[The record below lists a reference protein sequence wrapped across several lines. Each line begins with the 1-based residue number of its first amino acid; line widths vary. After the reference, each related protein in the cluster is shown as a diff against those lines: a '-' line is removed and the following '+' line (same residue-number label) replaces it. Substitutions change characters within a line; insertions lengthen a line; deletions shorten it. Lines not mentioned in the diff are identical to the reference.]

1 MSLAEQYVNKAD
13 VITPASLV
21 RNAAEALSHEEADR
35 FIDYMV
41 DQSFLK
47 SNARVERMNAPTKT
61 IAKIGIGKNIL
72 KPAKSATD
80 PGNTVSTVTDQL
92 TLETKEIIAIAEI
105 SDDSLED
112 NIEGNAF
119 VDHLM
124 RMIAM
129 QAANELEDMCLY
141 GKRIPQVANATH
153 INQLMDGWLT
163 IALEQGHVLDARDA
177 VMFPEVAPAVA
188 EGYIEPRKFSKLL
201 KTLPS
206 IYMGNKR
213 ALRFLLPNHIHQ
225 DYNDFMGSRRV
236 STEDPYLLGVGKLTY
251 ANIPLQEVPRMSTTR
266 PVTVIGGATTTLAG
280 VFKAGVT
287 TISVASATGIAA
299 GTVLVID
306 ANTGYQEVVYVKNVA
321 GTTLTV
327 DPLMFDH
334 NGGAA
339 VAEVTDDGS
348 EIFLSDYRNLI
359 FGIQRQIRWETER
372 HARRRSTSFVMT
384 LRCDT
389 AVENPDSMVVMK
401 NLKSR

>member
-1 MSLAEQYVNKAD
+1 MSLAESFVNKAD
-13 VITPASLV
+13 VITPATLV

-47 SNARVERMNAPTKT
+47 NNARVERMNAPTKT

-72 KPAKSATD
+72 KPAKSAQD

-141 GKRIPQVANATH
+141 GKRVPQVASATH
-153 INQLMDGWLT
+153 INQLMDGWIT
-163 IALEQGHVLDARDA
+163 TALEQGHVLDARDNI
-177 VMFPEVAPAVA
+177 MFPEVPPLVA
-188 EGYIEPRKFSKLL
+188 EGFIEPRKFSKLL
-201 KTLPS
+201 KALPS
-206 IYMGNKR
+206 IYLGNKR

-236 STEDPYLLGVGKLTY
+236 STEDPYLLGVGRLTY
-251 ANIPLQEVPRMSTTR
+251 ANIPLQEVPRMSTIR
-266 PVTVIGGATTTLAG
+266 PVPVVGGFTGTLTASVVAGATL
-280 VFKAGVT
+280 
-287 TISVASATGIAA
+287 IPAA
-299 GTVLVID
+299 GLTAGMILTID
-306 ANTGYQEVVYVKNVA
+306 AGTGYEETVYVADAA
-321 GTTLTV
+321 GNLTE
-327 DPLMFDH
+327 PLMFAH
-334 NGGAA
+334 LGGAA
-339 VAEVTDDGS
+339 LVEVTDDGA
-348 EIFLSDYRNLI
+348 EIFMSDYRNLI

-372 HARRRSTSFVMT
+372 HARRRSTSFVLT

-389 AVENPDSMVVMK
+389 AVENTDALVIMK